1 MWFSAPFGVFL
12 RTIENGRRDWDVV
25 LVLYV
30 TFRQD
35 EKKMVDDA
43 DEMGIER
50 NGTSPRILS
59 QFVLNLFFSSFIFF
73 SHFFRFFVSNS
84 IHNRSK
90 TFWKA
95 SYVFVAR

>member
-59 QFVLNLFFSSFIFF
+59 QFVLNLFFFFFLFFIFF
-73 SHFFRFFVSNS
+73 RFVSISN
-84 IHNRSK
+84 HNH
-90 TFWKA
+90 
-95 SYVFVAR
+95 